1 MLSLAYRAI
10 AQKNLGAHGAGAVDA
25 TCSFE
30 QNNRVPSEASFLDEL
45 LTYAMDLLQKLTAIP
60 TLLGQ
65 AAAPAVNSNAEHW
78 LVKWASP
85 FFLIGVG
92 ILAGMILLGLAVLL
106 IKVLSQIGPWEKLS
120 HTSAGHVV
128 GALLTAVIAGLA
140 ISLIHVYSFNGG
152 ESASERWMIYFS
164 VGLLSAI
171 LGWGLV
177 FCAGQKSASTLLATL
192 SEGASLIL
200 GVIVLMVMVLGLL
213 AGLIFTQPESALK
226 SVPRL
231 FQTGTREYVFDI
243 PAMPANVE
251 LDQAPLTE
259 VPFEFEYQL
268 LTGFNVQ
275 STTTVDL
282 ADAGNSTDFQE
293 SPRRLSANENLAWN
307 RREGKTPP
315 VFLNPDR
322 HLFVRNNEVVDGK
335 LTVTIMTAPAM
346 PEASTI
352 LISMVVVFLTG
363 MAILLQQAVAPR
375 ASAVAL
381 ATIKNEIAQPLF
393 LVLTIIGTF
402 LIVLFVF
409 LSFYTFG
416 EDIKLLKECG
426 IVVIMLLAAFQG
438 IWSASSSISEE
449 IEGRTALTVLSKP
462 IQRRSFVLGKF
473 LGIFWVVALLF
484 VILGTVELA
493 AVAYKPIY
501 ESRENSL
508 EMPSWQ
514 DCHREMAA
522 TVPGL
527 VLGLMQATI
536 LSTFSVALATRL
548 PQLANIAVC
557 FAIYVVGHLAT
568 AIVSGANEGFPIV
581 KFVAQL
587 VATVTPI
594 LEHFSMQAA
603 IDAGSPIPMSLLAGT
618 LLYCVLYMVLSMFL
632 ALLLFEDRD
641 LA

>member
-1 MLSLAYRAI
+1 MQLLHSLTVMPL
-10 AQKNLGAHGAGAVDA
+10 AQ
-25 TCSFE
+25 
-30 QNNRVPSEASFLDEL
+30 ASTE
-45 LTYAMDLLQKLTAIP
+45 
-60 TLLGQ
+60 
-65 AAAPAVNSNAEHW
+65 SW

-85 FFLIGVG
+85 FFLVGVG
-92 ILAGMILLGLAVLL
+92 ILAGLLLLGVFMLL
-106 IKVLSQIGPWEKLS
+106 MRLLSYVKPWEGLS
-120 HTSAGHVV
+120 HGPAGHVV
-128 GALLTAVIAGLA
+128 AAVLTALVAGGAWVVVVDRQGFAGAEQNLERVLTFIAVLMLSAIVGWALVFCAERKSARTLLGTLTEGASAVLLVIVL
-140 ISLIHVYSFNGG
+140 VV
-152 ESASERWMIYFS
+152 MV
-164 VGLLSAI
+164 VGLLS
-171 LGWGLV
+171 
-177 FCAGQKSASTLLATL
+177 
-192 SEGASLIL
+192 
-200 GVIVLMVMVLGLL
+200 GLL
-213 AGLIFTQPESALK
+213 FPNPQSALT

-231 FQTGTREYVFDI
+231 FETGTEVVQQVI
-243 PAMPANVE
+243 PAAPADVPPE
-251 LDQAPLTE
+251 EAPL
-259 VPFEFEYQL
+259 VPFELNVDRNL
-268 LTGFNVQ
+268 LDALTIRTDRTVILGDAPTSSQFVQ
-275 STTTVDL
+275 
-282 ADAGNSTDFQE
+282 A
-293 SPRRLSANENLAWN
+293 PRRLQADDEITWSRKDDKDLPVPIGDAYRVLHVQN
-307 RREGKTPP
+307 R
-315 VFLNPDR
+315 
-322 HLFVRNNEVVDGK
+322 EVDDA
-335 LTVTIMTAPAM
+335 TVTVTMLTKPAV

-352 LISMVVVFLTG
+352 LITAAIILLGG
-363 MAILLQQAVAPR
+363 MAILLQQAIAPR

-381 ATIKNEIAQPLF
+381 ATIKNELAQPLF
-393 LVLTIIGTF
+393 AVLVALGAF
-402 LIVLFVF
+402 LIILFEF

-473 LGIFWVVALLF
+473 LGIFWIVTLLF
-484 VILGTVELA
+484 VILGAIELG

-501 ESRENSL
+501 EARENSL
-508 EMPSWQ
+508 DLPAWQ
-514 DCHREMAA
+514 DCHREMVA

-527 VLGLMQATI
+527 VLGLMQATL

-557 FAIYVVGHLAT
+557 FGMYVVGHLAT

-603 IDAGSPIPMSLLAGT
+603 IDAGSPIPMSLLSGT
-618 LLYCVLYMVLSMFL
+618 LIYCVLYVMLSMFL

>member
-1 MLSLAYRAI
+1 
-10 AQKNLGAHGAGAVDA
+10 
-25 TCSFE
+25 
-30 QNNRVPSEASFLDEL
+30 
-45 LTYAMDLLQKLTAIP
+45 MDLLLKLSAFP
-60 TLLGQ
+60 TLLAQ
-65 AAAPAVNSNAEHW
+65 AADAAAPVNTNAEHW

-85 FFLIGVG
+85 FFLVGAG
-92 ILAGMILLGLAVLL
+92 ILAGLILLALFSLL
-106 IKVLSQIGPWEKLS
+106 VKALSNIEPWESLS
-120 HTSAGHVV
+120 KSSAGHFA
-128 GALLTAVIAGLA
+128 GAGLTALFAGLS
-140 ISLIHVYSFNGG
+140 IWMIHIYSFNGS
-152 ESASERWMIYFS
+152 EASVERWMIYLA
-164 VGLLSAI
+164 VALLSAI

-177 FCAGQKSASTLLATL
+177 FCAGKQSARSLFATL
-192 SEGASLIL
+192 TEGASLVL
-200 GVIVLMVMVLGLL
+200 GVIVLMIMVVGLL
-213 AGLIFTQPESALK
+213 AGWIFPQPETALR

-231 FQTGTREYVFDI
+231 FQTGTRVFTYDV
-243 PAMPANVE
+243 PALPANVE
-251 LDQAPLTE
+251 LDQATLTE
-259 VPFEFEYQL
+259 IPLEVETGL
-268 LTGFNVQ
+268 LTALSIR
-275 STTTVDL
+275 STTTIDL
-282 ADAGNSTDFQE
+282 ADAGDAAEFRE
-293 SPRRLSANENLAWN
+293 PPKRLNANDALTWS
-307 RREGKTPP
+307 RREGKAPP
-315 VFLNPDR
+315 IPVTAER
-322 HLFVRNNEVVDGK
+322 HLHVRNNEVVDGQ
-335 LTVTIMTAPAM
+335 LTIQVTTTPAI
-346 PEASTI
+346 PEVSTI
-352 LISMVVVFLTG
+352 LTTMAIVFLAG
-363 MAILLQQAVAPR
+363 VAILLQQAIAPR

-393 LVLTIIGTF
+393 VVLTLIGTF

-462 IQRRSFVLGKF
+462 IQRRSFLLGKF
-473 LGIFWVVALLF
+473 LGIFWVVTLLF

-501 ESRENSL
+501 EARENSL

-514 DCHREMAA
+514 DCHREMVA

-594 LEHFSMQAA
+594 LEHFSLQAA
-603 IDAGSPIPMSLLAGT
+603 IDAGSPIPMSLLSGT
-618 LLYCVLYMVLSMFL
+618 LIYCVLYMMVSMFL

>member
-1 MLSLAYRAI
+1 MLKGSGGSRRRPRFRA
-10 AQKNLGAHGAGAVDA
+10 KYWSYPV
-25 TCSFE
+25 
-30 QNNRVPSEASFLDEL
+30 SFLAEL
-45 LTYAMDLLQKLTAIP
+45 LTYAMDLLLKFNTFP
-60 TLLGQ
+60 TLLAQ
-65 AAAPAVNSNAEHW
+65 AADVTQQTGNSNAEFW

-85 FFLIGVG
+85 FFLLGAG
-92 ILAGMILLGLAVLL
+92 ILAGLVLLGLFLLL
-106 IKVLSQIGPWEKLS
+106 IKVLSNVDPWEKLS
-120 HTSAGHVV
+120 QSSAGHFV
-128 GALLTAVIAGLA
+128 GAGLTAIVAGAA
-140 ISLIHVYSFNGG
+140 IWAIHVYSFNDQVSGT
-152 ESASERWMIYFS
+152 ERWMIYLA
-164 VGLLSAI
+164 VALLSAI
-171 LGWGLV
+171 LGWALV
-177 FCAGQKSASTLLATL
+177 FCAGRKSASTLFATL
-192 SEGASLIL
+192 GEGASLVL
-200 GVIVLMVMVLGLL
+200 GVVVLMLMVVGLL
-213 AGLIFTQPESALK
+213 AGLIFPQREAALQ

-231 FQTGTREYVFDI
+231 FQTGTRAYTFDI
-243 PAMPANVE
+243 PALPPNVE
-251 LDQAPLTE
+251 LDQAELTE
-259 VPFEFEYQL
+259 VPLEVEYQL
-268 LTGFNVQ
+268 MTTMVIR

-282 ADAGNSTDFQE
+282 ADAAHSTEFYDP
-293 SPRRLSANENLAWN
+293 PRRLEANEDLSWN
-307 RREGKTPP
+307 RRDGKAPP
-315 VFLNPDR
+315 IPVIAER
-322 HLFVRNNEVVDGK
+322 HLYVRNNEVVDGK
-335 LTVTIMTAPAM
+335 LSIEITTVPPV
-346 PEASTI
+346 PEVSTV
-352 LISMVVVFLTG
+352 LITMAVVFLTG
-363 MAILLQQAVAPR
+363 VAILLQQAVVPR

-473 LGIFWVVALLF
+473 LGIFWVVTLLF

-501 ESRENSL
+501 EARENSL

-514 DCHREMAA
+514 DCHREMIA

-557 FAIYVVGHLAT
+557 FSIYVVGHLAT

-581 KFVAQL
+581 KFIAQL

-603 IDAGSPIPMSLLAGT
+603 IDAGSPIPMSLLSGT
-618 LLYCVLYMVLSMFL
+618 LIYCVLYMVLSMFL

>member
-1 MLSLAYRAI
+1 
-10 AQKNLGAHGAGAVDA
+10 
-25 TCSFE
+25 
-30 QNNRVPSEASFLDEL
+30 
-45 LTYAMDLLQKLTAIP
+45 MDLLQKLPAMPI
-60 TLLGQ
+60 LLAQ
-65 AAAPAVNSNAEHW
+65 AAAEATPAVSANAEHW

-85 FFLIGVG
+85 FFLVGAG
-92 ILAGMILLGLAVLL
+92 ILAGFILLGLFLVLVK
-106 IKVLSQIGPWEKLS
+106 ILSRIEPWEKLS
-120 HTSAGHVV
+120 HSSVGHFVSAG
-128 GALLTAVIAGLA
+128 LTALVAAIA
-140 ISLIHVYSFNGG
+140 ISLIRVYSFNGR
-152 ESASERWMIYFS
+152 ESSVESWMIYMA
-164 VGLLSAI
+164 VVLLSAI
-171 LGWGLV
+171 LGWAVV
-177 FCAGQKSASTLLATL
+177 FCAGRKSADTLFSTL
-192 SEGASLIL
+192 SEGASLVL
-200 GVIVLMVMVLGLL
+200 GVIVLAIMIVGLL
-213 AGLIFTQPESALK
+213 AGLIFPSPQNALA
-226 SVPRL
+226 SIPRL
-231 FQTGTREYVFDI
+231 FQTGTREYTFDI
-243 PAMPANVE
+243 PALPANVE
-251 LDQAPLTE
+251 LDQAELTE
-259 VPFEFEYQL
+259 VPLAIEYQL
-268 LTGFNVQ
+268 MTSMVIR
-275 STTTVDL
+275 SSTTVDL
-282 ADAGNSTDFQE
+282 ADAARSIDFFDP
-293 SPRRLSANENLAWN
+293 PRRLVANEELIWN
-307 RREGKTPP
+307 RRDGRAPP
-315 VFLNPDR
+315 IPVTTER
-322 HLFVRNNEVVDGK
+322 HLHVRNNEVVDGK
-335 LTVTIMTAPAM
+335 LSIVVTTIPPV

-352 LISMVVVFLTG
+352 LISMAIVFLTG
-363 MAILLQQAVAPR
+363 LAILLQQAVVPR

-393 LVLTIIGTF
+393 LVLTIIGSF

-484 VILGTVELA
+484 VILGAVELA

-501 ESRENSL
+501 EARENSL

-514 DCHREMAA
+514 ECHREMVA

-594 LEHFSMQAA
+594 LEHFSLQAA
-603 IDAGSPIPMSLLAGT
+603 IDAGSPIPMSLLSGT
-618 LLYCVLYMVLSMFL
+618 LIYCVLYMVLSMFL